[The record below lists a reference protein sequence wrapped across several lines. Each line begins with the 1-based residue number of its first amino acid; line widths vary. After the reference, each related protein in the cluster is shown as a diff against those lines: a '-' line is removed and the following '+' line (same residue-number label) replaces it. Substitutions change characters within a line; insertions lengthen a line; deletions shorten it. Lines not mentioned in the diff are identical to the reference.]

1 MTEGVEMVGRF
12 QVMATLQAARA
23 YVLGMPM
30 ASAKSFGIQRAIF
43 YAAAKRGF
51 SGKGTKGK
59 PAELVI
65 KNKTIPLK
73 EIRKIQKT
81 FAVTAVGDEPAYSV
95 EIDGKKYFVIGNEIK
110 TSADFKK
117 QIEMRFGPAFKGA
130 WKEAVAICRKY
141 DRGVLLSQRY
151 FYATV
156 YKTRRDELAKK
167 WTETAAPA
175 SKRGMPVRAR
185 GRNT

>member
-1 MTEGVEMVGRF
+1 MVGRF

-23 YVLGMPM
+23 YVLGMPIT
-30 ASAKSFGIQRAIF
+30 SAKSFGIQRAIF

-51 SGKGTKGK
+51 SGKGSRGK
-59 PAELVI
+59 PADLVM
-65 KNKTIPLK
+65 KSKKVTSQ

-81 FAVTAVGDEPAYSV
+81 FAVTTVGDEPAYSV

-110 TSADFKK
+110 TSTDFKK
-117 QIEMRFGPAFKGA
+117 QIEIRFGSAFKDA
-130 WKEAVAICRKY
+130 WKEALAICRQY

-167 WTETAAPA
+167 WTEKYAPA
-175 SKRGMPVRAR
+175 DKHGKPVRKR
-185 GRNT
+185 KRDT